1 MAPMHN
7 IKKLTKAIIPVAG
20 LGTRMLPATKAIP
33 KELLPIYDRPIIEHV
48 VQEAISAGITEI
60 IFITR
65 SGKEAIENHF
75 DMNYELEHRL
85 EKKGNQT
92 IFESVKNII
101 PKEVKISSIRQH
113 NALGLG
119 HAILCA
125 RHLINNEPFAVLL
138 PDVMVIEDISLP
150 KSVSLSSMKK
160 SWDETGVGQIMVQS
174 IENKDTESYG
184 IIDINGEYPK
194 PFSSVGIKKLIEKPS
209 PEHSPSNLAVLGR
222 YILPADVMDILENTL
237 EGVGGEIQL
246 TDALDKFLNYG
257 DLNAF
262 LSTAKIFDCGNKKG
276 FIGANLLLGMRDP
289 EISDYLKYLFDTLNK
304 NI

>member
-1 MAPMHN
+1 MHN

-48 VQEAISAGITEI
+48 VQEAISAGISEI

-65 SGKEAIENHF
+65 SGKESIENHF

-85 EKKGNQT
+85 DKKGNQT
-92 IFESVKNII
+92 ILESVKNII
-101 PKEVKISSIRQH
+101 PKEIKISSIRQH

-125 RHLINNEPFAVLL
+125 KHLINNEPFAVLL
-138 PDVMVIEDISLP
+138 PDVMVIEDILHA
-150 KSVSLSSMKK
+150 KNYSLSSMKK

-184 IIDINGEYPK
+184 IVDTNEEYPK
-194 PFSSVGIKKLIEKPS
+194 PFSGVGIKKLVEKPS
-209 PEHSPSNLAVLGR
+209 PANSPSNLAVLGR
-222 YILPADVMDILENTL
+222 YILPADIMDILENTSQ
-237 EGVGGEIQL
+237 GVGGEIQL
-246 TDALDKFLNYG
+246 TDALDKFLDHG
-257 DLNAF
+257 GLNAF

-276 FIGANLLLGMRDP
+276 FIGANLMFGMRDP
-289 EISDYLKYLFDTLNK
+289 EISDYLKDLFDTFNK

>member
-1 MAPMHN
+1 MSN
-7 IKKLTKAIIPVAG
+7 IIKKLTKAIIPVAG

-48 VQEAISAGITEI
+48 VQEAITAGITEI

-85 EKKGNQT
+85 DKKGNQ
-92 IFESVKNII
+92 IILNSVKNII
-101 PKEVKISSIRQH
+101 PKGVKISSIRQP

-125 RHLINNEPFAVLL
+125 KHLIHNEPFAVLL
-138 PDVMVIEDISLP
+138 PDVLVVEDIVHP
-150 KSVSLSSMKK
+150 KNYSLSSMKN
-160 SWDETGVGQIMVQS
+160 SWDETGIGQIMVQS
-174 IENKDTESYG
+174 VESKDTESYG
-184 IIDINGEYPK
+184 IIDTNGEYPK
-194 PFSSVGIKKLIEKPS
+194 PFSSIKIKKLVEKPS
-209 PEHSPSNLAVLGR
+209 PVNSPSNLAILGR
-222 YILPADVMDILENTL
+222 YILPSDIMDILENTL

-246 TDALDKFLNYG
+246 TDALDNFLNYG

-276 FIGANLLLGMRDP
+276 FIGANLMLGMRDP
-289 EISDYLKYLFDTLNK
+289 EILDYLKDLFDTFNK